1 MRTVKVHN
9 VYVFKYTNV
18 QIIIFYRA
26 VRGLGEEWVRGLD
39 EDWVRGLGDKWVKGL
54 GEEWLRGPIRK
65 RKRGPK
71 GPPNLRRSE
80 KEGGHRPPEPS
91 CLNKRKIY

>member
-1 MRTVKVHN
+1 M
-9 VYVFKYTNV
+9 FKCTNV

-39 EDWVRGLGDKWVKGL
+39 EKWVRGVGDKWVRGLG
-54 GEEWLRGPIRK
+54 EEWVRGPIRK

-71 GPPNLRRSE
+71 GPLALHRSE
-80 KEGGHRPPEPS
+80 KEDGHGPPPPS
-91 CLNKRKIY
+91 QFINLQKI